1 MNAEIITIGD
11 EILIGQIVDTNSQW
25 IGTELNK
32 IGVSVYQIS
41 SIQDDE
47 QHILNA
53 FEEAQSRADIVI
65 ITGGLGPTKD
75 DITKKTIAKYFN
87 DEKVIEFPQVIEH
100 IQRMFKKYNIPYN
113 KVQQYQA
120 QLPSKATLLMNH
132 MGTAP
137 GMWFYENNTV
147 FVSMPGVPYEMKGLM
162 KHEVIPRI
170 QQQFKL
176 PFIIHKTIMTYGQGE
191 SVIAERIEDWANK
204 LPNFIK
210 LAYLPSFGRVRLRLS
225 AKGPIKAVLEKSLD
239 KVLQELYV
247 LLSDIITGQ
256 ENGVNIEEHV
266 GNLLKDARKTLCT
279 AESVSGGKIAATI
292 VSIAGSSA
300 YFNGSIIAYTS
311 KMKQELLDV
320 SEETIK
326 NHSVVS
332 SEVVKE
338 MAISAKKKT
347 KSDYAI
353 AVTGNAGPTADKT
366 SSTVGVVFIAIASDK
381 GVNIEEFNF
390 GQPREKVINRIVNKS
405 LQMLQQEILK
415 K

>member
-120 QLPSKATLLMNH
+120 QLPSKATLLMNN

-225 AKGPIKAVLEKSLD
+225 AKGPIKEVLEKSLD
-239 KVLQELYV
+239 NVLQELYM

-366 SSTVGVVFIAIASDK
+366 SSTVGVVFISIA
-381 GVNIEEFNF
+381 
-390 GQPREKVINRIVNKS
+390 
-405 LQMLQQEILK
+405 
-415 K
+415 